1 VEGETSDPAVTSVR
15 RRQMRNFLLTLLT
28 SIGVPMLRMGDEVGH
43 TQHGNNNPYCQ
54 DNELTWL
61 DWEPADTAERGALF
75 EFARALIHLRRRHQ
89 VFRRRR
95 FFVGRPGHDGALKD
109 LAWFAPDGE
118 EMSDAHWFSPAA
130 RTLGMYLAGDS
141 IRHRGP
147 RGERIVDDSFL
158 FLLHGGRDP
167 VAFRLPSA
175 RWGREYELVVD
186 TADESTPAD
195 GGTAAVSYPPGAEV
209 KLVAHSAALLRAVR

>member
-1 VEGETSDPAVTSVR
+1 
-15 RRQMRNFLLTLLT
+15 RNILLTLLT

-61 DWEPADTAERGALF
+61 DWEPADAAERDALL
-75 EFARALIHLRRRHQ
+75 EFARALIHLRRSHQ

-95 FFVGRPGHDGALKD
+95 FFVGRPGHHGALKD

-118 EMSDAHWFSPAA
+118 EMSAADWFSPVA

-141 IRHRGP
+141 IRQRGP
-147 RGERIVDDSFL
+147 RGERVVDDSFL
-158 FLLHGGRDP
+158 LLLHAGADP
-167 VAFRLPSA
+167 CAFRLPSR

-186 TADESTPAD
+186 TADESTPGD
-195 GGTAAVSYPPGAEV
+195 TGGAPVCYAPGTEV
-209 KLVAHSAALLRAVR
+209 KLVAHSAALFRAVR